1 MQPNRLGRV
10 DNTLKILLGVLSVTG
25 FITVVIPQGDPLAPS
40 QAADVAKPEVTAP
53 PPEPTAPPPSPPPV
67 PFVSGASVEFITGA
81 PTIDGRP
88 MQADFGLP
96 FGVSPRSERENPDA
110 PSMNKIGYTPPVFS
124 MPGAP
129 VRDEQEERNNTETGA
144 ASRSEPRSQGLLGGP
159 ATIDR

>member
-1 MQPNRLGRV
+1 
-10 DNTLKILLGVLSVTG
+10 
-25 FITVVIPQGDPLAPS
+25 VVIPQGDPLAPS

-53 PPEPTAPPPSPPPV
+53 PPEPTAPPPSPLPSPPPV
-67 PFVSGASVEFITGA
+67 PFDSGASVEFITGA

-110 PSMNKIGYTPPVFS
+110 PRKNKIGYTPPLFS

-129 VRDEQEERNNTETGA
+129 LRDDQEQGNNTETGA
-144 ASRSEPRSQGLLGGP
+144 ASSSEPRNQGLLGSP
-159 ATIDR
+159 ASIDR